1 MTAETKLGVDCVS
14 EFEGLARPR
23 RELMV
28 LQRRRAICSVHAV
41 SSVLTTVHDTRQ
53 TPRESWLNITFF
65 WWRREKGA
73 GVGRRCDSFSSSS
86 SQNGDCIQLSWGG
99 CGSQNIPICN
109 TGMSLVLF
117 LLPFFLQQRG

>member
-53 TPRESWLNITFF
+53 TPSGTKTVSPTDTWMGSRFGTESD
-65 WWRREKGA
+65 A
-73 GVGRRCDSFSSSS
+73 
-86 SQNGDCIQLSWGG
+86 
-99 CGSQNIPICN
+99 
-109 TGMSLVLF
+109 LVST
-117 LLPFFLQQRG
+117 